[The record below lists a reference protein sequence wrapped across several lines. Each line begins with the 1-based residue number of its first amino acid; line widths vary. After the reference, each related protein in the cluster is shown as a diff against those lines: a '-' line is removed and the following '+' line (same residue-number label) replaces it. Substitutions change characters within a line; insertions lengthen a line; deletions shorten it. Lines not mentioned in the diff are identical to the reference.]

1 MEKSQSS
8 SESVFI
14 CPKCGSRKFHIE
26 SGAAYALGNA
36 GKIYICDKC
45 GIGSPIFPSV
55 NINKAEKL
63 EKELSKKD
71 KNIKEKDS
79 KYNKKIVP
87 DIFSLIIAILGY
99 IFIGLPGIL
108 ISKIFIN
115 KSNKN
120 NLLKQNEIKR
130 KNQERIKKT
139 TQ

>member
-1 MEKSQSS
+1 MKKSQSS

-26 SGAAYALGNA
+26 SGAAFAFGNA
-36 GKIYICDKC
+36 GKIYVCDKC

-55 NINKAEKL
+55 NINEAEKL
-63 EKELSKKD
+63 EKELSKKN
-71 KNIKEKDS
+71 KNIKEKQKKDS
-79 KYNKKIVP
+79 KHNKKIVP

-115 KSNKN
+115 KRNK
-120 NLLKQNEIKR
+120 IS
-130 KNQERIKKT
+130 
-139 TQ
+139 